1 MVQTNDFSKRLTQAM
16 KDAGLVGHGS
26 ATQLA
31 RELRVTPKAVAKW
44 LHGDSLPTIQ
54 RVAEISRILRV
65 DPEWLLWGHDVDVS
79 RREVIAGIEVTTRD
93 RETFV
98 LKKDGSGSTLREIA
112 SYSQEEGLSD
122 TQLSHPDIIPIS
134 PWDDDTPVD
143 DDEVEVP
150 FLREVQLSAGSG
162 RTVIQES
169 TRAKLRFGKQ
179 TLRKHS
185 VQFDQAVCVPVH
197 GNSME
202 PVLPDGSTVAINK
215 AATSIVD
222 GKMYAL
228 SHAGLLRVKTLYRLP
243 GGGIRLRSFNRDE
256 HPDEEYT
263 ADEMRDNEIS
273 ILGRVFWSAAFH

>member
-1 MVQTNDFSKRLTQAM
+1 MVQTNNFPQRLSQAM
-16 KDAGLVGHGS
+16 KDAGFAGHGS

-31 RELRVTPKAVAKW
+31 RELGVTPKAVAKW
-44 LHGDSLPTIQ
+44 LHGDSLPTIN

-65 DPEWLLWGHDVDVS
+65 DPEWLLWGHDVDGS
-79 RREVIAGIEVTTRD
+79 RREVIGGIEATVRHRQTLILD
-93 RETFV
+93 
-98 LKKDGSGSTLREIA
+98 KNGSGKTLREIA
-112 SYSQEEGLSD
+112 AYSPENGQSNP
-122 TQLSHPDIIPIS
+122 QISHPDIIPIS

-150 FLREVQLSAGSG
+150 FLREVELSAGSG

-215 AATSIVD
+215 AATTIVD

-263 ADEMRDNEIS
+263 ADEMRENEIS

>member
-1 MVQTNDFSKRLTQAM
+1 M
-16 KDAGLVGHGS
+16 
-26 ATQLA
+26 
-31 RELRVTPKAVAKW
+31 
-44 LHGDSLPTIQ
+44 PTFQ
-54 RVAEISRILRV
+54 RVADISRILRV
-65 DPEWLLWGHDVDVS
+65 DPEWLLWGRDVDVS
-79 RREVIAGIEVTTRD
+79 RREVVGGIQVTTRA
-93 RETFV
+93 RETF
-98 LKKDGSGSTLREIA
+98 LISK
-112 SYSQEEGLSD
+112 EGGGTTVRKMAGYEPD
-122 TQLSHPDIIPIS
+122 KGWPNQQFTHPDIIPIS
-134 PWDDDTPVD
+134 PWDDDTPID

-150 FLREVQLSAGSG
+150 FLREVELSAGSG
-162 RTVIQES
+162 RTVIQEN
-169 TRAKLRFGKQ
+169 TKAKLRFGKQ

-215 AATSIVD
+215 AATAIVD

-243 GGGIRLRSFNRDE
+243 GGGVRLRSFNRDE

-263 ADEMRDNEIS
+263 ADEMRESEIT